1 MSTDDFAS
9 MFESASS
16 AGDPRSRKRLSAGE
30 VVEGRVIAISGGSVF
45 LDVGVQADGQIDLAE
60 FVDRPIQ
67 VGDVV
72 RATVVSPSP
81 DGPRLTLS
89 LGRGG
94 SAVDVSTLQ
103 LARESGTPVNG
114 LVTKAVKGGLSVEI
128 GSTRAF
134 CPASQIER
142 GYVENLES
150 YVGQH
155 LDFKVTEVKEEGRNV
170 ILSRR
175 ALLDDQR
182 RVAEQELLSNLEV
195 GMNVAGTVKAVLR
208 HGAVIDLGGAE
219 GFVHVSELSRQ
230 RVERVEDVLQIGENV
245 EAQVLSLEQTDKGL
259 SIRLSVKA
267 LSPAEAAPTPEK
279 DEILEGEV
287 VRHVSGGLIVRTA
300 KGEGMVPVR
309 ELDLP
314 PGADHRR
321 SYPLGRKLE
330 VVLVARDPAS
340 GRLRFSVGQVA
351 GVEER
356 RNYREFSKQPSQKG
370 GSLGSLGD
378 LLAGKLAAVSPVKT
392 AGERTSGPASPG
404 PTSPGPGGS
413 STGGSGSARPGSGGP
428 GSGSANVR
436 RR

>member
-16 AGDPRSRKRLSAGE
+16 AGDSRARRRLSAGE

-45 LDVGVQADGQIDLAE
+45 LDVGVQADGQIDLVE

-67 VGDVV
+67 VGDQVQ
-72 RATVVSPSP
+72 ATVMNPRA
-81 DGPRLTLS
+81 DGPLLTLS

-94 SAVDVSTLQ
+94 GAVDLATLQ

-155 LDFKVTEVKEEGRNV
+155 IDFKVTEIKEEGRNV
-170 ILSRR
+170 IVSRR
-175 ALLDDQR
+175 ALLEDQR
-182 RVAEQELLSNLEV
+182 RVAEQQLLSNLEV
-195 GMNVAGTVKAVLR
+195 GMTVAGTVKAALR
-208 HGAVIDLGGAE
+208 HGAVIDLGGPE
-219 GFVHVSELSRQ
+219 GFVHISELARQ
-230 RVERVEDVLQIGENV
+230 RVERVEDVLQVGENV
-245 EAQVLSLEQTDKGL
+245 EAQVLSVEQTDKGL
-259 SIRLSVKA
+259 SIRLSVKSLLPA
-267 LSPAEAAPTPEK
+267 DASPAPEK

-287 VRHVSGGLIVRTA
+287 VRHVSGGLIVGTP

-321 SYPLGRKLE
+321 AYPVGRKLE

-351 GVEER
+351 GVQER
-356 RNYREFSKQPSQKG
+356 RNYREFSKQPGQQS

-378 LLAGKLAAVSPVKT
+378 LLAGKLGGVTPTK
-392 AGERTSGPASPG
+392 PAK
-404 PTSPGPGGS
+404 PT
-413 STGGSGSARPGSGGP
+413 
-428 GSGSANVR
+428 VR

>member
-9 MFESASS
+9 MFESASN
-16 AGDPRSRKRLSAGE
+16 AGDSRARRRLSAGE

-45 LDVGVQADGQIDLAE
+45 LDVGVQADGQIELAE

-67 VGDVV
+67 VGDRVQ
-72 RATVVSPSP
+72 ATVVSPRA
-81 DGPRLTLS
+81 DGPILTLS

-94 SAVDVSTLQ
+94 AAVDLSTLQ
-103 LARESGTPVNG
+103 LAREAGTPVNG

-142 GYVENLES
+142 GYVEDLES

-155 LDFKVTEVKEEGRNV
+155 LDFKVTEIKEEGRNV
-170 ILSRR
+170 IVSRR
-175 ALLDDQR
+175 ALLEDQR
-182 RVAEQELLSNLEV
+182 RVAEQQLLSNLEV
-195 GMNVAGTVKAVLR
+195 GMTVAGTVKAVLR

-219 GFVHVSELSRQ
+219 GFVHISELSRQ
-230 RVERVEDVLQIGENV
+230 RVERVEDVLQVGENV
-245 EAQVLSLEQTDKGL
+245 ETQVLSLEQTDKGL
-259 SIRLSVKA
+259 SIRLSVKS
-267 LSPAEAAPTPEK
+267 LLPTEAAAVPEK
-279 DEILEGEV
+279 EEILEGEV
-287 VRHVSGGLIVRTA
+287 VRHVSGGLIVRTP

-321 SYPLGRKLE
+321 AYPLGRKLE

-356 RNYREFSKQPSQKG
+356 RNYREFSKQPNQRS

-378 LLAGKLAAVSPVKT
+378 LLAGKLGGAT
-392 AGERTSGPASPG
+392 
-404 PTSPGPGGS
+404 PTKP
-413 STGGSGSARPGSGGP
+413 TT
-428 GSGSANVR
+428 R